1 MNPKAYRLPHHAL
14 PKQYDISLDARTG
27 SDSFGGHVTIH
38 LKINESRNSIILH
51 SRDLVLSDATLTMQ
65 GNAVRGEIALD
76 PEREVAEITFPGAFP
91 TGEATLAIAFQGK
104 LNKGLAG
111 IYLASDGPEHLLCTQ
126 AFATEARTI
135 FPCFDEPAFKAR
147 FSYVITTSPDDTVLT
162 NSRLLSVTES
172 QPEQSRNSKSEIRN
186 SRTWVFASTKPMSS
200 YLAAIVIG
208 DIAATQEESVNGTP
222 IRVWAMRGKEQ
233 MGEFAH
239 GYTARLLPWYEE
251 YFGVPYHWGKYD
263 QVAVPGFAAGAMEN
277 AGLVTFR
284 QGALLMNPQ
293 TASWR
298 QEKRIATVV
307 AHEFAHMWFG
317 NLATIK
323 WWDDVWLSEAFAE
336 WMAHKAIDHFS
347 PDYKIWDDFQRL
359 KNLALETDAL
369 ESTHP
374 IHNPAIETPAEA
386 LEMFDVISYMKGCSV
401 LRMLENFLG
410 EEAFRDG
417 LRSYM
422 VEFAEGN
429 AAGADLWRNLQS
441 ASSEPV
447 TEMMQGWVSQD
458 GYPLITLSLS
468 GSPGGYTLH
477 VSQRR
482 FYSSPTV
489 SGNVDT
495 LWHVPLVVR
504 YEDQEGERQ
513 VRRLLAEREASIT
526 LPVSGEL
533 KWCYANAGEVGFYRQ
548 DLHRDML
555 DALLDMLDS
564 LSPVEQ
570 MGLLSDQWALVRNG
584 SRVISQ
590 FLDVLAQVAA
600 SDNYGVLE
608 QVVTHLHTIE
618 GLVEDTGDG
627 EAVRGFRTWVG
638 ALFREK
644 QAELGYEPRQ
654 GELQNATQAR
664 TYILDAL
671 TTIALDE
678 EALTQAA
685 AWAEKE
691 ASDPASV
698 DPNLAPI
705 FVVAHARS
713 GDRELFDRYVEI
725 YKQRRASGASPQE
738 TNRYVN
744 SFAFFQAEEQVGQTL
759 QLIEDNTLPQ
769 ESVMPLLSQ
778 MLGKR
783 HAQLAAWGYIKE
795 HWANIKQLGGIGLGG
810 LVESTGQLP
819 ASVRDDLSSF
829 FDANLHGEAQ
839 MSYERA
845 LEAMDQLAE
854 LKARTRDDL
863 LAWFKSK

>member
-1 MNPKAYRLPHHAL
+1 MDPKAYRLPHHAL
-14 PKQYDISLDARTG
+14 PKQYDITLDAG
-27 SDSFGGHVTIH
+27 LDSDSFGGQVSIT
-38 LKINESRNSIILH
+38 LDVNQATNSITLH
-51 SRDLVLSDATLTMQ
+51 SRDLELSDATLATGGKTLR
-65 GNAVRGEIALD
+65 GNISLD
-76 PEREVAEITFPGAFP
+76 PDREVAEITFPEAFP
-91 TGEATLAIAFQGK
+91 TGRATLTIAFKGK

-111 IYLASDGPEHLLCTQ
+111 IYLASDGPERLLCTQ

-147 FSYVITTSPDDTVLT
+147 FSYVITTSPGDTVLT
-162 NSRLLSVTES
+162 NSPLLSLAES
-172 QPEQSRNSKSEIRN
+172 QQEQIENPKSKIENSQ
-186 SRTWVFASTKPMSS
+186 TWTFAPTKPMST

-208 DIAATQEESVNGTP
+208 DIASTPEEIVNGTP

-233 MGEFAH
+233 LGEFAH
-239 GYTARLLPWYEE
+239 RYTARLLPWYEE
-251 YFGVPYHWGKYD
+251 YFGVPYHWDKYD
-263 QVAVPGFAAGAMEN
+263 QIAVPGFAAGAMEN
-277 AGLVTFR
+277 TGLVTFR
-284 QGALLMNPQ
+284 QSALLMNPQ
-293 TASWR
+293 TASWQ
-298 QEKRIATVV
+298 QEKRIAGVV
-307 AHEFAHMWFG
+307 AHELAHMWFG
-317 NLATIK
+317 NYVTIK
-323 WWDDVWLSEAFAE
+323 WWDDVWLSEAFAT
-336 WMAHKAIDHFS
+336 WLGHKVVHALT
-347 PDYKIWDDFQRL
+347 PDYRIWDDFQGL
-359 KNLALETDAL
+359 KSRALTTDAL

-374 IHNPAIETPAEA
+374 IHNPAVETPAEA
-386 LEMFDVISYMKGCSV
+386 LEMFDAISYLKGCSV

-410 EEAFRDG
+410 QDAFRNG

-447 TEMMQGWVSQD
+447 TEMMKGWVSQS

-468 GSPGGYTLH
+468 GSPGDYTLH
-477 VSQRR
+477 ASQRR

-489 SGNVDT
+489 SGDSNT

-513 VRRLLAEREASIT
+513 VRHLLAEREASIP
-526 LPVSGEL
+526 LPTGGKL

-548 DLHRDML
+548 DLHRDLL
-555 DALLDMLDS
+555 DALLANLDS
-564 LSPVEQ
+564 LAPVEQ
-570 MGLLSDQWALVRNG
+570 MGMLSDQWALVRNG
-584 SRVISQ
+584 SQAISQ
-590 FLDVLAQVAA
+590 FLDVLAQVSA

-608 QVVTHLHTIE
+608 QVVAHLHAIE
-618 GLVEDTGDG
+618 GMVEDAEDG
-627 EAVRGFRTWVG
+627 EALRGFRAWAS

-644 QAELGYEPRQ
+644 QSQLGYEPRQ
-654 GELQNATQAR
+654 GEPQNATQAR

-678 EALTQAA
+678 EALRQAA

-705 FVVAHARS
+705 FVVAQARS
-713 GDRELFDRYVEI
+713 GGRKLFDRYVAV

-738 TNRYVN
+738 TNRYLN
-744 SFAFFQAEEQVGQTL
+744 SFAFFQAEEQVEQTL
-759 QLIEDNTLPQ
+759 QLIEDKTLPQ

-783 HAQLAAWGYIKE
+783 HAQLAAWGYMKE
-795 HWANIKQLGGIGLGG
+795 HWASIFELGGIGLGG

-819 ASVRDDLSSF
+819 ASVRGDLSAF

-845 LEAMDQLAE
+845 LEAMDQLEE
-854 LKARTRDDL
+854 LKTRTRGDL
-863 LAWFKSK
+863 LAWLKSK

>member
-1 MNPKAYRLPHHAL
+1 TP
-14 PKQYDISLDARTG
+14 
-27 SDSFGGHVTIH
+27 
-38 LKINESRNSIILH
+38 
-51 SRDLVLSDATLTMQ
+51 
-65 GNAVRGEIALD
+65 
-76 PEREVAEITFPGAFP
+76 
-91 TGEATLAIAFQGK
+91 
-104 LNKGLAG
+104 
-111 IYLASDGPEHLLCTQ
+111 
-126 AFATEARTI
+126 
-135 FPCFDEPAFKAR
+135 
-147 FSYVITTSPDDTVLT
+147 
-162 NSRLLSVTES
+162 
-172 QPEQSRNSKSEIRN
+172 NSKVWSF
-186 SRTWVFASTKPMSS
+186 SSTKPMSS

-208 DIAATQEESVNGTP
+208 DIASTPEESVNGTP
-222 IRVWAMRGKEQ
+222 NRVWARRGKEQ

-239 GYTARLLPWYEE
+239 RYTARLLPWYEE
-251 YFGVPYHWGKYD
+251 YFGVPYHWDKYD

-369 ESTHP
+369 KSTHP
-374 IHNPAIETPAEA
+374 VHNPAIETPAEA

-422 VEFAEGN
+422 VQFAEGN
-429 AAGADLWRNLQS
+429 AAGADLWRNLQG

-447 TEMMQGWVSQD
+447 AEMMQGWVSQS

-468 GSPGGYTLH
+468 GSSEGHTLH

-482 FYSSPTV
+482 FYSSP
-489 SGNVDT
+489 SASEESNT
-495 LWHVPLVVR
+495 LWHVPLVIR

-513 VRRLLAEREASIT
+513 VSHLLAEREVVLD

-533 KWCYANAGEVGFYRQ
+533 KWCYANAGEIGFYRQ

-570 MGLLSDQWALVRNG
+570 MGILSDQWALVRNG
-584 SRVISQ
+584 SQVISQ
-590 FLDVLAQVAA
+590 FLDVLSQVAA

-608 QVVTHLHTIE
+608 QVVAHLHTIE
-618 GLVEDTGDG
+618 GLVEDAEDG
-627 EAVRGFRTWVG
+627 EALRGFRAWVG
-638 ALFREK
+638 ALFHEK
-644 QAELGYEPRQ
+644 QAQLGYEPRQ
-654 GELQNATQAR
+654 GEPQNATQAR
-664 TYILDAL
+664 MYILDAL

-678 EALTQAA
+678 EALKQAA

-691 ASDPASV
+691 AADPASV

-705 FVVAHARS
+705 FVVAYARS
-713 GDRELFDRYVEI
+713 GDRKLFDRYVEI
-725 YKQRRASGASPQE
+725 YRQRRASGASPQE
-738 TNRYVN
+738 TNRYLN
-744 SFAFFQAEEQVGQTL
+744 SFAFFQAGEQVGQTL
-759 QLIEDNTLPQ
+759 QLIEDKTLPQ

-783 HAQLAAWGYIKE
+783 HAQLAAWGYMKE
-795 HWANIKQLGGIGLGG
+795 HWASIKELGGIGLGG

-819 ASVRDDLSSF
+819 ASVRGDLSAF

-854 LKARTRDDL
+854 LKTRTRGDL
-863 LAWFKSK
+863 LAWLKSK